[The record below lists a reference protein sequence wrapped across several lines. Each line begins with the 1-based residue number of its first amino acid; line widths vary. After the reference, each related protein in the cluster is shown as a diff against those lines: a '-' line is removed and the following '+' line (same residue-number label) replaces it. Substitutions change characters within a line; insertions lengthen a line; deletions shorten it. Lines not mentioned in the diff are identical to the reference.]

1 MPAVATVSAPAPTTQ
16 IASRPP
22 SSRAKI
28 IFGTGHPFE
37 TVAQS
42 GVNRSRTVRV
52 KILNETDAEI
62 SNGMLQ
68 LLGLDPPNRDH
79 KDFLLKNGVTIG
91 PRGHI
96 FVDIA
101 AYNEGTS
108 QAKPGP
114 WIRLLIP
121 IPGGYLFSSLPGNL
135 PITPHTFHLRFSS
148 LEGGT
153 LDEVY
158 CRFSV
163 DQNHILHLED
173 WGDSAKLSNASIAER
188 EISLFEA
195 ATRAYERTKD
205 SPISI
210 VIEGFANSSDDILIR
225 LCDELVRPQNGRPL
239 VKLRGNKP
247 PSREKEEIYIDH
259 LDRWEFVV
267 ERNTMVLQEPNS
279 ELRYESLSVSASE
292 VEAAI
297 HELASR
303 EV

>member
-1 MPAVATVSAPAPTTQ
+1 MAWIRRVIGLVLATLATLFGHAIWRLGEAATTEWINHQITEKYGIVSPSQKQVIDFAVSWALPAALAVLLVYAVFRAGAWWERRRVAMPAVATVSAPAPTTQ

-121 IPGGYLFSSLPGNL
+121 IPGGYLFSSLPGK
-135 PITPHTFHLRFSS
+135 PTGYATHLS
-148 LEGGT
+148 
-153 LDEVY
+153 
-158 CRFSV
+158 
-163 DQNHILHLED
+163 
-173 WGDSAKLSNASIAER
+173 
-188 EISLFEA
+188 
-195 ATRAYERTKD
+195 
-205 SPISI
+205 
-210 VIEGFANSSDDILIR
+210 
-225 LCDELVRPQNGRPL
+225 
-239 VKLRGNKP
+239 
-247 PSREKEEIYIDH
+247 
-259 LDRWEFVV
+259 
-267 ERNTMVLQEPNS
+267 
-279 ELRYESLSVSASE
+279 SE
-292 VEAAI
+292 VFI
-297 HELASR
+297 FGR
-303 EV
+303 WDP

>member
-1 MPAVATVSAPAPTTQ
+1 
-16 IASRPP
+16 
-22 SSRAKI
+22 
-28 IFGTGHPFE
+28 
-37 TVAQS
+37 
-42 GVNRSRTVRV
+42 
-52 KILNETDAEI
+52 
-62 SNGMLQ
+62 

-158 CRFSV
+158 CGSPSIKIISS
-163 DQNHILHLED
+163 ILRI
-173 WGDSAKLSNASIAER
+173 G
-188 EISLFEA
+188 
-195 ATRAYERTKD
+195 
-205 SPISI
+205 
-210 VIEGFANSSDDILIR
+210 GIR
-225 LCDELVRPQNGRPL
+225 QSFPTHQ
-239 VKLRGNKP
+239 
-247 PSREKEEIYIDH
+247 
-259 LDRWEFVV
+259 
-267 ERNTMVLQEPNS
+267 
-279 ELRYESLSVSASE
+279 
-292 VEAAI
+292 
-297 HELASR
+297 
-303 EV
+303 